1 MRSLHIPLLTIALL
15 FTFPAFAQY
24 RSLFGDSLTEWT
36 ITEANGF
43 FGHDMITLRYD
54 TTIVVGNDTLHK
66 VDRLSNLPHSIYI
79 KEDLIN
85 GKFWATNSNF
95 NTLYLFMDLSL
106 EVGDTL
112 ANDDSLNNPQ
122 SEVDSV
128 YVDPEGRKRIRF
140 AQSFGGYDHFEMIE
154 GVGTTG
160 GLYKF
165 LFGMQRPSLLCHHKD
180 DSLSYVWDNPLVI
193 NCQYTAGVEEISAE
207 FTVYPNPSGN
217 TIAIQNKLNRPVN
230 NLKLLDLSG
239 KTVVEPDP
247 KTTVLSVGHLEP
259 GVYFLQ
265 ITFDSVVQVIKLEVL

>member
-1 MRSLHIPLLTIALL
+1 MRPLHIPVLTIVLL
-15 FTFPAFAQY
+15 AVSPVFAQY

-43 FGHDMITLRYD
+43 FGYDMITLRYD

-95 NTLYLFMDLSL
+95 NTLYLFIDLSL

-112 ANDDSLNNPQ
+112 ANNDSMNCPQ

-128 YVDPEGRKRIRF
+128 YIDPEGRKRIRF
-140 AQSFGGYDHFEMIE
+140 AQSYGLYEHFEMIE

-165 LFGMQRPSLLCHHKD
+165 LWGSQRPSLLCHHKD

-193 NCQYTAGVEEISAE
+193 NCQYTAGVEEVSAG
-207 FTVYPNPSGN
+207 FSVYPNPSGS
-217 TIAIQNKLNRPVN
+217 TIAIQNKLNRPVDA
-230 NLKLLDLSG
+230 LKLVDLSG
-239 KTVVEPDP
+239 KTVIAPAPE
-247 KTTVLSVGHLEP
+247 TTVLSVGHLET